1 MTLPA
6 ADYVGCEDGRCRHEL
21 TRAVTL
27 SDLRSGDGPY
37 PTVRLFAVPASA
49 PETASE
55 EDEEAA

>member
-6 ADYVGCEDGRCRHEL
+6 TDYVGCEDGRCRHEL

-27 SDLRSGDGPY
+27 SDLWSGDGPY
-37 PTVRLFAVPASA
+37 PTVRLFAVPLA
-49 PETASE
+49 PDTASE